1 MSARHTVGRHNADL
15 PASVAR
21 LNRGKTYRDLSTVIV
36 APVRAL
42 ENGRPAPIETELV
55 SSWMSLIRPMNQVC
69 HGPLFFSG
77 YEVGD
82 AYNMAV
88 ETILAQLPTVRFM
101 LTLETDNLPPP
112 DGLMK
117 LLETIHDGWDV
128 VGGLYWTKGEG
139 GQPMIYGDPDVL
151 PRNFIP
157 QVPRAGEVQRCNGLG
172 MGFTLFKLELL
183 KKMASDLPR
192 DKDGKRLWFQTRQ
205 HYEPGQGLQM
215 FTQDLWF
222 FDQAARYGAMVA
234 SDNRVLVGHL
244 DVNTGV
250 VW

>member
-1 MSARHTVGRHNADL
+1 MSKRQTIGHHNMDL

-21 LNRGKTYRDLSTVIV
+21 LHRGKTYRDLSTVMV
-36 APVRAL
+36 VPTRGAVEPDV
-42 ENGRPAPIETELV
+42 V
-55 SSWMSLIRPMNQVC
+55 SAWMGLIRPMNQQCV
-69 HGPLFFSG
+69 GPLFFQG

-82 AYNMAV
+82 AYNQAV
-88 ETILAQLPTVRFM
+88 EVILAQLPTMKFM

-112 DGLMK
+112 DGLVK
-117 LLETIHDGWDV
+117 LLETVHDGWDV

-139 GQPMIYGDPDVL
+139 GQPMIYGDPAVL

-157 QVPRAGEVQRCNGLG
+157 QVPQPGVVQRCHGLG
-172 MGFTLFKLELL
+172 MGFTLFKLDLL
-183 KKMASDLPR
+183 KKMAPDLP
-192 DKDGKRLWFQTRQ
+192 KDETGKRLWFRTRQ
-205 HYEPGQGLQM
+205 EYVPGQGIQM

-244 DVNTGV
+244 DISTGT